1 MPDEPLVAGHRTN
14 GKGENSMT
22 AKPPTRKQVA
32 RAAETLGLSLDDA
45 DLDEFTEMV
54 RGTVQTYYRPLD
66 RHPDNLPPVTYP
78 RTPGHFPSDDEDP
91 LRAWY
96 VKTTIEGKK
105 RGKLRGKT
113 VAIKDNICIA
123 GVPMMNGASV
133 LEGYVPEVDA
143 TVVTR
148 TLDAGGTILGKAH
161 CEYFC
166 YSGSSHTNAQKTTLN
181 PLNHD
186 YTPGGSS
193 SGCAALVAAG
203 EVDLAI
209 GSDQGGSIR
218 EPAAFCGLV
227 GMKPTWGLVPYTGA
241 GSIEM
246 TLDHLGPI
254 TRTVADSALFL
265 EVLAGEDGLDPRQY
279 SPRTARYTQALD
291 QPVSGLRI
299 GIVQEGFGFEDGE
312 AEVDDAVRAAAK
324 TFEKLGATV
333 TEVSVPAHRELGMP
347 VWVAIAVE
355 GAYEQILKGLGNGHN
370 WKGAY
375 VPSLLER
382 LAGWQANSNMF
393 SEIFKLGMIC
403 AEHMRSEH
411 HGRYYAKAQNLS
423 RLLRDAYD
431 AALADVDIL
440 LMPTTPIKGSK
451 LPPEIRTREEDMVP
465 GFTPIPNTAPIDCT
479 GHPSISI
486 PCAMRDGLPIGM
498 MLTGRHFDEMTLY
511 RAAHAFENATDWRSC

>member
-1 MPDEPLVAGHRTN
+1 
-14 GKGENSMT
+14 MT
-22 AKPPTRKQVA
+22 AKKPTKKQIA
-32 RAAETLGLSLDDA
+32 DAAGVLGLSLDDA
-45 DLDEFTEMV
+45 DLTEFTEMV
-54 RGTVQTYYRPLD
+54 GSTIEAYYRPLD
-66 RHPDNLPPVTYP
+66 RAPEHLPVVTYP
-78 RTPGHFPSDDEDP
+78 RTPGTLPGDDEDP

-96 VKTTIEGKK
+96 VKSTIEGSK
-105 RGKLRGKT
+105 RGKLKGKT

-123 GVPMMNGASV
+123 GLPMMNGASV
-133 LEGYVPEVDA
+133 LQGYVPEVDA

-166 YSGSSHTNAQKTTLN
+166 YSGSSHTNAAKTTLN
-181 PLNHD
+181 PYNHE

-209 GSDQGGSIR
+209 GSDQGGSVR

-246 TLDHLGPI
+246 TLDHLGPM
-254 TRTVADSALFL
+254 TRTVEDNALFL

-279 SPRTARYTQALD
+279 SPKTARYTKAAD
-291 QPVSGLRI
+291 EPMDGLKI
-299 GIVQEGFGFEDGE
+299 GVVREGFGHQDSE
-312 AEVDDAVRAAAK
+312 ADVDDAVRAAAQK
-324 TFEKLGATV
+324 FAGLGATV
-333 TEVSVPAHRELGMP
+333 TEISIPEHLALGMP
-347 VWVAIAVE
+347 VWVGIAVE
-355 GAYEQILKGLGNGHN
+355 GSYQQILKGLGNGNN

-375 VPSLLER
+375 VPSLMEQLN
-382 LAGWQANSNMF
+382 GWQSKSNMF
-393 SEIFKLGMIC
+393 SEIFKLSMLC
-403 AEHMRSEH
+403 AEHLQTAH

-423 RLLRDAYD
+423 RYLRSAYD
-431 AALADVDIL
+431 KALEEVDIL
-440 LMPTTPIKGSK
+440 LMPTTPVKGSK
-451 LPPEIRTREEDMVP
+451 LPPENPTRQEDMTP
-465 GFTPIPNTAPIDCT
+465 GFTPIPNTAPFDCT

-498 MLTGRHFDEMTLY
+498 MLTGRHFDEYSLY
-511 RAAHAFENATDWRSC
+511 RAAYGFEKATDWKAS